1 MLIGT
6 LGLIIA
12 LFLNFVH
19 SFLPFLLR
27 SVELA
32 RLFDVTTTCQLPIV
46 LLKPV
51 VVFRELEEM
60 GFIAVIITAIAKY
73 LREAAYQVIR
83 L

>member
-51 VVFRELEEM
+51 VVRELEEM
-60 GFIAVIITAIAKY
+60 GFIAVIITATAKY